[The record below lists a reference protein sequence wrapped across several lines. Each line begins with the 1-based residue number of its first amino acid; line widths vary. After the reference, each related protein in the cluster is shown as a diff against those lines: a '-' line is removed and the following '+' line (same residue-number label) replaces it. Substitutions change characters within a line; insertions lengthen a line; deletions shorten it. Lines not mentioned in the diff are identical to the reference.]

1 MIRKSLRSDDALVNA
16 KNAPGWEA
24 HSLPSI
30 DIWSWIRPGDWV
42 HPPTPELGN
51 PGILHV
57 NYLGLVVL
65 ALALLGIWKNQKL
78 RVLRPGTALFGLFCM
93 GPRLSWGGKAFG
105 LLLPMALLYALPFS
119 PFRAIHH
126 PYRIAAF
133 LTPLIALWAAAGLLT
148 ISKPWRFVLPGL
160 ILLDFILLSP
170 VPYPLKQST
179 IPDISLY
186 EQAESGAILDF
197 PPELSSANRSYTL
210 AQVHHGLPI
219 AYGVNRFLSAQ
230 LKSDPLVNQ
239 MLQCMQNPHRL
250 ARNRDIPPKEPVI
263 IPPVGSHRG
272 SASLRALGFNTIMV
286 HEAFLRPKE
295 SRCIK
300 RLLADHTLPIQTSP
314 THSLYKTR

>member
-1 MIRKSLRSDDALVNA
+1 VLQSALGRADDQLQGVS
-16 KNAPGWEA
+16 G
-24 HSLPSI
+24 
-30 DIWSWIRPGDWV
+30 
-42 HPPTPELGN
+42 
-51 PGILHV
+51 
-57 NYLGLVVL
+57 
-65 ALALLGIWKNQKL
+65 Q
-78 RVLRPGTALFGLFCM
+78 
-93 GPRLSWGGKAFG
+93 
-105 LLLPMALLYALPFS
+105 
-119 PFRAIHH
+119 
-126 PYRIAAF
+126 
-133 LTPLIALWAAAGLLT
+133 LIALWAAAGLLT
-148 ISKPWRFVLPGL
+148 ISKPWRFVLPVF

-170 VPYPLKQST
+170 VPYPLKQSN

-186 EQAESGAILDF
+186 EQAENGAILDF

-263 IPPVGSHRG
+263 IPPKGSLQG

-286 HEAFLRPKE
+286 HEAFLKPKE

-300 RLLADHTLPIQTSP
+300 RLLADHTLQIQTSP